1 MPYNCSKRSVGY
13 FLLVLTF
20 GLLFKPVVGKSAQP
34 AEFFIIW
41 GKSGLW
47 ECSLTVKNGQIN
59 QAEPYMFLGEKDRII
74 EMGPQKVSCI
84 TYAAGGVDGL
94 HLFADT
100 NENTSFEFSC
110 NKITQEF
117 RIDDLPDK
125 GYKISPIGPE
135 DFLIMGKGDPGF
147 GPRDE
152 IEQTFEHIFKPPVP
166 QTAVALPENWRETGK
181 SVNIHLSNKP
191 KGKLQI
197 RRCSNN
203 DGRLY
208 LEIYCSKKPLEGNAR
223 IEFKGSPPQNVSVNK
238 SLWLCLN
245 PYIDTLSIAISY
257 PSGFSNLVVPTTLVE
272 VKKNKLYVNGEPF
285 LIKGTLPGTMT
296 PAEARYI
303 KSLGMNTLRG
313 GTIVKEAEQYGF
325 MISASIQ
332 GGGMRKISDYVKKWD
347 AKEFETDLKKYLD
360 NTLEKGMDAI
370 NSPNALVI
378 QLDNERT
385 EIGANPLNNEKGAD
399 PWSEFLLGDKS
410 EFKILDG
417 ILCKNWNRIKPLAPM
432 LPMGYANESPGYIAP
447 AFLDVY
453 MHNTFLEK
461 DRYGIPLK
469 KFAHWQGCENRPFIN
484 TEYGAN
490 RYTPES
496 FHGAKNSPVL
506 EKLHAW
512 NFKELW
518 KVFMD
523 AGTAGGTIYRLFDG
537 DGSNAISGTTNFGL
551 MTFDHQP
558 KLACWEL
565 MHLWRDF
572 EVEPM
577 NENGNSLLLTYKR
590 DYRARNCVLTI
601 CREGQEK
608 TLPLEDFSPNSRRVV
623 ELNDEFSSFRWEIN
637 YSTHSG
643 LKMLAAGAYPRS
655 VEVEDFARRLEKRKT
670 YSFLK
675 ELLDAKVLAVDGQE
689 APPTIEEL
697 KQANGVIPV
706 AFQKPNGVVYIT
718 AFARINPENGFYLK
732 ADINTSFTGTLTAVD
747 EWTGKPI
754 NTDIQWEQTRTGIR
768 IKSVNIPIIPGPIGQ
783 RSNKPV
789 VLPVFKITPFNH

>member
-1 MPYNCSKRSVGY
+1 MTNSRNSTIY
-13 FLLVLTF
+13 FILVLTLGF
-20 GLLFKPVVGKSAQP
+20 MAKPIIGKSANQS
-34 AEFFIIW
+34 EFFVLW
-41 GKSGLW
+41 GNSGFW
-47 ECSLTVKNGQIN
+47 ECSLTVVNGQIN
-59 QAEPYMFLGEKDRII
+59 LVEPYMFLGEKDRIN
-74 EMGPQKVSCI
+74 ETGTQKVSC
-84 TYAAGGVDGL
+84 TSYTTGGVDGL

-100 NENTSFEFSC
+100 GEKTSFKFTS
-110 NKITQEF
+110 NRVTQEF
-117 RIDDLPDK
+117 RLSDIPDK
-125 GYKISPIGPE
+125 GYEIFRINQK
-135 DFLIMGKGDPGF
+135 DFLIIGKGDPGF
-147 GPRDE
+147 GPRNE
-152 IEQTFEHIFKPPVP
+152 IEKSFVNIFKPPVP
-166 QTAVALPENWRETGK
+166 QAAIALPEDWQSKGK
-181 SVNIHLSNKP
+181 SIHIHLSDKP
-191 KGKLQI
+191 KGKLLV

-203 DGRLY
+203 DGKLY
-208 LEIYCSKKPLEGNAR
+208 LEIYTSGKPLEGKAG
-223 IEFKGSPPQNVSVNK
+223 IEFKGKTLGNVSINK
-238 SLWLCLN
+238 SLWLSLK

-257 PSGFSNLVVPTTLVE
+257 PSGSKDLTVPTTLVE
-272 VKKNKLYVNGEPF
+272 VRKNKLYVNGEPF

-296 PAEARYI
+296 PEEARYI

-332 GGGMRKISDYVKKWD
+332 GGGLKKISDYVKKGD
-347 AKEFETDLKKYLD
+347 AKEFDKDLKEYLA
-360 NTLEKGMDAI
+360 NTLEKGMEAI

-417 ILCKNWNRIKPLAPM
+417 ILGKNWNQMKPMAPM

-447 AFLDVY
+447 SFLDVY

-469 KFAHWQGCENRPFIN
+469 TFAHWQSCENRPFIN

-518 KVFMD
+518 KIFMD

-537 DGSNAISGTTNFGL
+537 DGNNAISGTTNFGL

-565 MHLWRDF
+565 MHIWRDF

-577 NENGNSLLLTYKR
+577 NGNGNSLLLTYKR
-590 DYRARNCVLTI
+590 DYWARNCKI
-601 CREGQEK
+601 KISSGGQEK
-608 TLPLEDFSPNSRRVV
+608 IFQLEDFSPNSRREVA
-623 ELNDEFSSFRWEIN
+623 LTGKFSSFRWEIS
-637 YSTHSG
+637 YTTHSG
-643 LKMLAAGAYPRS
+643 LEMLAAGAYPGS
-655 VEVEDFARRLEKRKT
+655 AEEQDFVKRMEKRKT
-670 YSFLK
+670 FDFLR
-675 ELLDAKVLAVDGQE
+675 ELFDAKVLTISGQN
-689 APPTIEEL
+689 APPTFTEL
-697 KQANGVIPV
+697 QQKDGVIPV

-718 AFARINPENGFYLK
+718 AFARINPDNGYYLK
-732 ADINTSFTGTLTAVD
+732 ADINTSFTGTLTTVD

-768 IKSVNIPIIPGPIGQ
+768 IKNVNIPVIPGPIGQ